1 MPTRKHYRLFY
12 LSQIWL
18 IVIVLLLGIF
28 FRFANIED
36 KVFWVD
42 EVATAVRV
50 SGHTIPEVIDNLQA
64 KDIVSSEDLLQYQV
78 LNQNRNLSDT
88 WQALTKSPEHAPL
101 YFLLVRFWLQLWGN
115 SIGVMRS
122 LSAWLSL
129 LIFPALYW
137 LYCELFNKPLV
148 GWLGITL
155 MSVSPFYVAYA
166 QEARPYSLW
175 TVTILLMSASFSR
188 AIRINNRQ
196 CWILYIVNLLLGFYT
211 SLFSLFLAG
220 FQGIYLLLANFK
232 NKRQLIKNYSISNA
246 IAFLIFSPWIVI
258 ILTNRQSL
266 QDNTTWMRI
275 SIDVADLIAT
285 WIGTI
290 LLIFGDLPIS
300 PDVDAVQMAIAVI
313 IMLGSNLGLIY
324 LFYNWQKFNNNIKK
338 IIIYF
343 SIVILFFLIFGIVIL
358 RDYLTKYIAL
368 DLVTLVG
375 ALVAVAILSL
385 ASYSLYFSVKTTQQT
400 QWLFILCL
408 MLSLPVPLLIIDIIT
423 QGRSSGAP
431 RYLIPMQLAIQIAA
445 AYTINN
451 KLNSSKIK
459 FSKQRQL
466 WSLILGFF
474 LTLGIFSCSRNL
486 NLSPIYLKNRSI
498 HNPAIAE
505 IINNSPTS
513 LVLIEPQE
521 TVDILSLSHSTVPHV
536 KFKLIDDET
545 DFTKY
550 SDLFFRVFILKPSSE
565 LKRKLELNKQIDLQ
579 QIYKPQL
586 LTSEQI
592 ALDLWSVNYK

>member
-1 MPTRKHYRLFY
+1 MPHKKHYSSFY

-28 FRFANIED
+28 FRFANIEN

-50 SGHTIPEVIDNLQA
+50 SGYTIPEVINDLQA
-64 KDIVSSEDLLQYQV
+64 KDILSREDLLQYQV
-78 LNQNRNLSDT
+78 LNQNRNLGDT

-101 YFLLVRFWLQLWGN
+101 YFLLTRFWLQLWGN

-137 LYCELFNKPLV
+137 LYRELFDKSQV
-148 GWLGITL
+148 SWLGIML

-175 TVTILLMSASFSR
+175 TVTILLMSASFLR
-188 AIRINNRQ
+188 AIRFNKWQ
-196 CWILYIVNLLLGFYT
+196 SWGLYIINLILGFYT
-211 SLFSLFLAG
+211 SLFSLFIAG
-220 FQGIYLLLANFK
+220 FQGVYLLLANLK
-232 NKRQLIKNYSISNA
+232 NKRQLIKNYFISNA
-246 IAFLIFSPWIVI
+246 IAFLCFSPWLLI

-275 SIDVADLIAT
+275 SINVADLIAT

-408 MLSLPVPLLIIDIIT
+408 MLSLPLPLLIIDIIT

-431 RYLIPMQLAIQIAA
+431 RYLIPTQLAIQIAA

-451 KLNSSKIK
+451 KLNSNKIK

-466 WSLILGFF
+466 WTLILSFF

-513 LVLIEPQE
+513 LVLIKPQE
-521 TVDILSLSHSTVPHV
+521 AVDILSLSHDTLPSV
-536 KFKLIDDET
+536 KFKLIDNKA
-545 DFTKY
+545 DFIKY
-550 SDLFFRVFILKPSSE
+550 HNSFSKIFILKPSSK
-565 LKRKLELNKQIDLQ
+565 LKSQLSKNNKIIFQ
-579 QIYKPQL
+579 QVYKPQL

-592 ALDLWSVNYK
+592 SLDLWEIIKK